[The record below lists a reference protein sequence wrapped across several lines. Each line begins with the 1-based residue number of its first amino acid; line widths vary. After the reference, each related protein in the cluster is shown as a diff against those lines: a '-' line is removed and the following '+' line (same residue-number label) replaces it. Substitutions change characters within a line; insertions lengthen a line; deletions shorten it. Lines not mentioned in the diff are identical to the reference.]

1 MQRVDPPYPSIS
13 SVFSTPQPRNTR
25 SCRLP
30 AYRSSHAGRYH
41 PYPMYGRVSCQ
52 ERLMSTSDR
61 RYEQA
66 LLWEAEE
73 PLVVPPQPRVT
84 TCTEVPDPDACPF
97 EDEPLLTEDPEDE
110 PELANTAPPA
120 AASPMLVVDVLAAL
134 LAALRQRYFERLR
147 ALKEFLLLEQ

>member
-1 MQRVDPPYPSIS
+1 
-13 SVFSTPQPRNTR
+13 
-25 SCRLP
+25 
-30 AYRSSHAGRYH
+30 
-41 PYPMYGRVSCQ
+41 MYGRASCQ

-97 EDEPLLTEDPEDE
+97 EDQPLLVEDPEDG
-110 PELANTAPPA
+110 PALANATPPDA
-120 AASPMLVVDVLAAL
+120 TSPMLVDVLAAL